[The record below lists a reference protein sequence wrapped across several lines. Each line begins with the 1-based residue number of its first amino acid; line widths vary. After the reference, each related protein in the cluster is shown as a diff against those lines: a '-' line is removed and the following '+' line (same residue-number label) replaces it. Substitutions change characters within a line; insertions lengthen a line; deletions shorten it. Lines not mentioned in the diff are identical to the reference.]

1 MPSVNITKPAIDAIL
16 RQCNDPAA
24 INLKAKKPIPLL
36 LWSIRSY
43 FDDNSGHR
51 TEFGPQFYFYW
62 TDIEEIKQYGY
73 FKVDLTDDRE
83 LALAPGELFESGAH
97 RIVLEG
103 DKLTLDD
110 SA

>member
-1 MPSVNITKPAIDAIL
+1 MPSLDITKPAMDAIL

-24 INLKAKKPIPLL
+24 ISLRAQKPIPLL
-36 LWSIRSY
+36 LWSNRSY
-43 FDDNSGHR
+43 FDDNFGHR

-62 TDIEEIKQYGY
+62 TDVAEIEQYHY
-73 FKVDLTDDRE
+73 FKVETTNGRE
-83 LALAPGELFESGAH
+83 LALAPGELFQSGFH

-110 SA
+110 LA

>member
-1 MPSVNITKPAIDAIL
+1 MDAIV
-16 RQCNDPAA
+16 RQCNDPTA
-24 INLKAKKPIPLL
+24 ISLKTQKPIPLL
-36 LWSIRSY
+36 LWSSKSY
-43 FDDNSGHR
+43 FDDKSGPR

-62 TDIEEIKQYGY
+62 TNVAEIEQYGY
-73 FKVDLTDDRE
+73 LKVDLTNDCE
-83 LALAPGELFESGAH
+83 LALAPGELFESGVH